1 MPSDISIVIYNVWLY
16 SRLRHVVRWKWFKIH
31 KPLPWDYYLSEISD
45 TEQSSHKTCTDT
57 WSSSLLLCGR
67 SHNGVSSE
75 RINLKIIHRR
85 VCIPVLLS
93 VEQSSI
99 KRLLSDRTW
108 TATNTKH
115 CTRTTIPVSHINV
128 LTRRRGIIKA
138 RIWGIS
144 SVFRSYVLR
153 KRNSQTKFRR
163 CTVFVKSI
171 TWSNARSVAMLSLK
185 IAFVTDFHDKGNSVR
200 RDC

>member
-1 MPSDISIVIYNVWLY
+1 MAGFYMLLDENGLRSISHYRGITICL
-16 SRLRHVVRWKWFKIH
+16 RLAI
-31 KPLPWDYYLSEISD
+31 LSSQA
-45 TEQSSHKTCTDT
+45 TCKTCTDT

-75 RINLKIIHRR
+75 RINLKIIHRQ

-93 VEQSSI
+93 VEQSST

-185 IAFVTDFHDKGNSVR
+185 IAFVTDFHDKENRVR

>member
-1 MPSDISIVIYNVWLY
+1 MY
-16 SRLRHVVRWKWFKIH
+16 S
-31 KPLPWDYYLSEISD
+31 
-45 TEQSSHKTCTDT
+45 DT

-67 SHNGVSSE
+67 SHIGVSSE
-75 RINLKIIHRR
+75 RINLKIRHRR
-85 VCIPVLLS
+85 VCLPVLLS
-93 VEQSSI
+93 VEQSST

-115 CTRTTIPVSHINV
+115 CTRMTIPVSHINV

-153 KRNSQTKFRR
+153 TRNSQTKFRR
-163 CTVFVKSI
+163 CTVFVKSNWV

-185 IAFVTDFHDKGNSVR
+185 IAFVTDFHNKENSVR